1 MGVILGVLEVYILIQ
16 WIALKVHSDW
26 LMKLRISFAITTL
39 AGFMLKNIVI
49 IAGMNEFKSFFL
61 CFIISLF

>member
-1 MGVILGVLEVYILIQ
+1 MVLVYILIQ

-39 AGFMLKNIVI
+39 AVLKNIVI

-61 CFIISLF
+61 CYIISLF

>member
-1 MGVILGVLEVYILIQ
+1 MGVIFVVLVYILIQ

-61 CFIISLF
+61 CYIISLF

>member
-1 MGVILGVLEVYILIQ
+1 MGVILVVLVYILIQ

-39 AGFMLKNIVI
+39 AVLKNIVI

-61 CFIISLF
+61 CYIISLF